1 MSRRDRQRAEPSATI
16 TAVSA
21 GGRRV
26 DFPDAPITIR
36 EGDRL
41 AVAVADGG
49 DVAIAIGE
57 PVPTVDTY
65 ERATIGG
72 MTVPP
77 VPAAPA
83 LTGRPL
89 GPITLTLGEG
99 APIYLP
105 RSAMPPAGAVWNGIR
120 RAWLVPGP
128 DGALVVAD
136 PQPPPPERSF
146 TTGAPSADVLP
157 SVKISA

>member
-1 MSRRDRQRAEPSATI
+1 VSRRDRPRAEPPATI

-49 DVAIAIGE
+49 DIAISIGE
-57 PVPTVDTY
+57 SAPTVDTY
-65 ERATIGG
+65 ERATLGG

-77 VPAAPA
+77 VSDAPT

-89 GPITLTLGEG
+89 GPITFTLDAE
-99 APIYLP
+99 PVYP
-105 RSAMPPAGAVWNGIR
+105 RAAVPPSGAVWNGIR

-146 TTGAPSADVLP
+146 TTGKPAADVPP

>member
-1 MSRRDRQRAEPSATI
+1 MSRRDRPRAEPPATI

-49 DVAIAIGE
+49 DIAIAIGE
-57 PVPTVDTY
+57 PLPTVDTY

-72 MTVPP
+72 MTVPLSQSGMTYDPRLGAFTFIFNGAP
-77 VPAAPA
+77 VPP
-83 LTGRPL
+83 
-89 GPITLTLGEG
+89 
-99 APIYLP
+99 
-105 RSAMPPAGAVWNGIR
+105 SAVTPPSGAVWNGIR

-136 PQPPPPERSF
+136 PQPPPPLRSF
-146 TTGAPSADVLP
+146 TTGAPAADVPP